1 MKKLNSALVLA
12 WCINGISQ
20 EVVSLESL
28 VDSAQERNADLR
40 KLQLEINK
48 ARKMNGAF
56 NGVGKTSVNYMHGQ
70 IDGPDIDYQWQ
81 ITQPLGNPLS
91 GIANTQVRQARIE
104 SYQLEY
110 ALNRAWILMEV
121 QKAYAGWQ
129 TWFRIREIR
138 NQIKET
144 YEQALRV
151 AEKQHTLGDIDRTE
165 VGFARGRYAE
175 ALQEENTA
183 LQQELS
189 FVYQLEVIVQS
200 SLQGKIPAKLSIPS
214 SGSKVEPDSTGLL
227 NEYYE
232 SRVNLARENKELSGS
247 RFFPSFSVGYF
258 SQQLGGIPEFD
269 GVTLGASIPLFDVST
284 YQERQLAK
292 ITLEQSQVEA
302 EQNKWQRNSRYQQLL
317 IQQTQIIRQL
327 ENLRSDSEETTDN
340 LNIIKRKYE
349 LGEIDMLTMS
359 QTISALGA
367 AEISRSQ
374 LLLRLEQIKA
384 ELNYLNSK

>member
-1 MKKLNSALVLA
+1 MKKLIIVLLLA
-12 WCINGISQ
+12 WCGSGIGQ

-48 ARKMNGAF
+48 AQKMNRAF
-56 NGVGKTSVNYMHGQ
+56 NGLGKTSVNYMHGQ

-91 GIANTQVRQARIE
+91 GIANTQLRQARIE

-110 ALNRAWILMEV
+110 ELNKAWVRMEV

-129 TWFRIREIR
+129 SWLRTREIR
-138 NQIKET
+138 GQIRET
-144 YEQALRV
+144 YAQALTV
-151 AEKQHTLGDIDRTE
+151 AEKQYAIGDIDKTE

-183 LQQELS
+183 LQQELN

-200 SLQGKIPAKLSIPS
+200 SLQGKIPVPLSIPS
-214 SGSKVEPDSTGLL
+214 SGSIDVPDSTSLF
-227 NEYYE
+227 NEYYQ
-232 SRVNLARENKELSGS
+232 SRVALARENKELSGT
-247 RFFPSFSVGYF
+247 RFFPSFSIGYF
-258 SQQLGGIPEFD
+258 NQQLGGIPGFD
-269 GVTLGASIPLFDVST
+269 GVSVGASIPLFDVST
-284 YQERQLAK
+284 YQERQLAR
-292 ITLEQSQVEA
+292 ISLEQSQVEA
-302 EQNKWQRNSRYQQLL
+302 EQNTWQRNSRYQQLQV
-317 IQQTQIIRQL
+317 QQTEINSHL
-327 ENLRSDSEETTDN
+327 ENLRSDSAETTDN
-340 LNIIKRKYE
+340 LNIIRRKYE

-359 QTISALGA
+359 QTINALSA
-367 AEISRSQ
+367 AEISQSQ